1 MPGTLRVAHVSPL
14 TPVRMLGHINQVALM
29 MASAAAV
36 VIPSRREGF
45 SQVFNEAILCNCRV
59 LAMDVPVANEVLPK
73 ALIVQVDDALA
84 LREKLP
90 G

>member
-1 MPGTLRVAHVSPL
+1 
-14 TPVRMLGHINQVALM
+14 
-29 MASAAAV
+29 
-36 VIPSRREGF
+36 
-45 SQVFNEAILCNCRV
+45 
-59 LAMDVPVANEVLPK
+59 MDVPVANEVLPK